1 MPLPSGLNIEQ
12 WQLNQHK
19 FPDKS
24 LIDLLEFGFPASYE
38 STDQPVTGLVNHS
51 SSRAHPQHVDH
62 YIDTELS
69 HQAMLGPF
77 SSPPFNQWFR
87 TNPLLTRPK
96 QDSDKRRMILD
107 LSFPAI
113 GSVNAGIPSN
123 QLDSAPFKL
132 TLPTPHVLANRIRQ
146 LGHGCHVYKI
156 DLSRAY
162 CQLRS
167 CPLDW
172 PLLGIA
178 WGKSF
183 YIDTAIPFGLR
194 HGASACQ
201 RTTEAVTHIA
211 AHDVDAT
218 AYPYVDD
225 TGGAAQPFLAQLHY
239 QYILDI
245 MAKLGLVAAKDKC
258 SPPGTTL
265 TWIGVLFDTLAMSMH
280 IAPEKVREASLLC
293 TEFLNKHTV
302 SHKYMERFL
311 GKIFHA
317 IKCCD
322 GARRFTARLLQLL
335 HSAAV
340 SKTATAPITPEARLD
355 ASWLALFL
363 PAFNCTTLIK
373 SLTADCTVEVDS
385 CLQGGGGLCSNVG
398 YFCVSYPPAIT
409 ECKFSIAS
417 LECLN
422 LLISVRLWKSQW
434 SGKHVLVFSDN
445 WAVVCALH
453 CLL

>member
-1 MPLPSGLNIEQ
+1 M
-12 WQLNQHK
+12 
-19 FPDKS
+19 
-24 LIDLLEFGFPASYE
+24 
-38 STDQPVTGLVNHS
+38 
-51 SSRAHPQHVDH
+51 SSRA
-62 YIDTELS
+62 Y
-69 HQAMLGPF
+69 
-77 SSPPFNQWFR
+77 R
-87 TNPLLTRPK
+87 
-96 QDSDKRRMILD
+96 
-107 LSFPAI
+107 
-113 GSVNAGIPSN
+113 
-123 QLDSAPFKL
+123 
-132 TLPTPHVLANRIRQ
+132 
-146 LGHGCHVYKI
+146 
-156 DLSRAY
+156 
-162 CQLRS
+162 QLRS

-172 PLLGIA
+172 PLLGIV
-178 WGKSF
+178 WGKSI

-245 MAKLGLVAAKDKC
+245 MAKLGLVAAQDKC

-280 IAPEKVREASLLC
+280 IVPEKVREASLLC
-293 TEFLNKHTV
+293 TEFFNKHTV

-335 HSAAV
+335 HSTAV

-363 PAFNCTTLIK
+363 PAFNGITLIK
-373 SLTADCTVEVDS
+373 NLTADCTVEVDS

-398 YFCVSYPPAIT
+398 YFCV
-409 ECKFSIAS
+409 
-417 LECLN
+417 
-422 LLISVRLWKSQW
+422 R
-434 SGKHVLVFSDN
+434 H
-445 WAVVCALH
+445 H
-453 CLL
+453 